1 MGAYSQTN
9 MGVHPKTI
17 KGMVALKLHLR
28 VGGHD
33 GLILKV
39 EYRFAAGFTPKVAPA
54 QKFAKGDG
62 VLTRQPTKV
71 MDEVKDF
78 SVAHV
83 LKW

>member
-1 MGAYSQTN
+1 MGVYPQMI

-39 EYRFAAGFTPKVAPA
+39 EYRFAAGFTPKIAPA
-54 QKFAKGDG
+54 
-62 VLTRQPTKV
+62 
-71 MDEVKDF
+71 
-78 SVAHV
+78 
-83 LKW
+83 

>member
-1 MGAYSQTN
+1 MGVYPQMI

-54 QKFAKGDG
+54 
-62 VLTRQPTKV
+62 
-71 MDEVKDF
+71 
-78 SVAHV
+78 
-83 LKW
+83 